1 MKQAL
6 LLLFSLVIICL
17 TLPKPIPATP
27 ERYFQVE
34 MISPGHFRIQPY
46 KPGPISTSLVGG
58 SQSQLITLQEN
69 GRTCIYA
76 TVQPGALLN
85 IKAGSHQLHLRMVD
99 SYNYEI
105 RED

>member
-1 MKQAL
+1 MKQTF
-6 LLLFSLVIICL
+6 FSLFVFVIICL
-17 TLPKPIPATP
+17 TIPEPIFGIS
-27 ERYFQVE
+27 ERHFQVE
-34 MISPGHFRIQPY
+34 MISPGYFRIQPNE
-46 KPGPISTSLVGG
+46 PGPISTSLVGG

-76 TVQPGALLN
+76 TVKPGALLT
-85 IKAGSHQLHLRMVD
+85 IKAGSHRLYLKMVD